1 MRCCVFRNG
10 TEAAKIIIS
19 ILGFGKIGEFI
30 HTKPIIVNYTYYCAL
45 AECDA
50 VVCCAPIHS
59 LAIIHRLLPMCVC
72 ECMCLENMH
81 HLNIMNLK
89 TQVSNLALCFVYLLL
104 HEIRIETFQTNR
116 QNFQPEFLVVDRACV
131 CESVCL
137 SFNGLFARA
146 REKDD
151 DFLLVCVSILMD
163 YFWCL
168 SIHKRQPSHW
178 NELQTK
184 QTWIILR

>member
-1 MRCCVFRNG
+1 MHLPSVMRLYVARQF
-10 TEAAKIIIS
+10 TLWLLS
-19 ILGFGKIGEFI
+19 I
-30 HTKPIIVNYTYYCAL
+30 VYC
-45 AECDA
+45 
-50 VVCCAPIHS
+50 
-59 LAIIHRLLPMCVC
+59 RCVC
-72 ECMCLENMH
+72 VWVYVPRKHASLKYYESQDSSLKSRSLLRIFIASWNPNR
-81 HLNIMNLK
+81 NI
-89 TQVSNLALCFVYLLL
+89 SNKQAKLPTGVPCCGPCV
-104 HEIRIETFQTNR
+104 
-116 QNFQPEFLVVDRACV
+116 CV